1 MSENKKKHA
10 FLKDDGSINW
20 KKLLFRTF
28 IAILIIFIVFLAFD
42 LVMNNSVRTNDI
54 ATDIYNKMGYLG
66 VALFVYLCDTFI
78 VPLTPDIMFP
88 LVSSNWNIFEITIF
102 MGGASFLGGLSAYW
116 LGHLLSKIKAVEK
129 LANRLMGTHKEF
141 VHHRGAWGVA
151 IAGLTP
157 IPYSTICWTAGIVK
171 LEFKDVILA
180 CLVRFLRM
188 IIYYYLFLGGA
199 KIISFI

>member
-1 MSENKKKHA
+1 MKNNDKRHT
-10 FLKDDGSINW
+10 FLKEDGSINW
-20 KKLLFRTF
+20 RKLLFRTML
-28 IAILIIFIVFLAFD
+28 AILIIFVIFILYD
-42 LVMNNSVRTNDI
+42 LIIGSSVRTNDI
-54 ATDIYNKMGYLG
+54 ATNIYNKMGYFG

-88 LVSSNWNIFEITIF
+88 LVSKNWNIIEITLF

-116 LGHLLSKIKAVEK
+116 LGHLLSKIKTVDK
-129 LANRLMGTHKEF
+129 FANKLMGTHKEF
-141 VHHRGAWGVA
+141 IHHRGAWGVA

-171 LEFKDVILA
+171 LEFRDVVLA

-188 IIYYYLFLGGA
+188 ILYYYLFLGGA